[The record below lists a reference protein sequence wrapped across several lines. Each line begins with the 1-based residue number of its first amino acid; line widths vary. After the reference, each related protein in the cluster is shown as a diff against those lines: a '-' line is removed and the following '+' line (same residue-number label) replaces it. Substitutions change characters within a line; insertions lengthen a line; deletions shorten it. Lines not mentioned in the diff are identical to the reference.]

1 MRIGMSSSCFYPEET
16 ESSLRRIGEA
26 GAKTAEIFFN
36 SPSELR
42 GERLRELCE
51 IKMHY
56 GMDVSSIHPFMSFA
70 EGFWLFSEY
79 ERRFRDSLDF
89 YPRFFEAAQALGAHL
104 FVLHGAKHLKIEA
117 DRYAERLFLL
127 NEAAKPYGVQV
138 AHENVVYYV
147 GEEPAFMRRLLQQLG
162 RDFAMVLD
170 LKQAY
175 RAKMDPFAF
184 IEAAGDHIVHVHI
197 SDSDAAHDCL
207 PPGKGAFPYPRLFRA
222 LESVGYSGKFI
233 IELYRHNF
241 RDERDLTEAQAFLR
255 RTLGE
260 D

>member
-16 ESSLRRIGEA
+16 ELSLRRVGEA

-36 SPSELR
+36 SPGELR
-42 GERLRELCE
+42 GDLLREMCA
-51 IKMHY
+51 IRDHY
-56 GMDVSSIHPFMSFA
+56 GMEIVSVHPFMSFA

-89 YPRFFEAAQALGAHL
+89 YPRFFEAAEALGAHL
-104 FVLHGAKHLKIEA
+104 FVLHGAKYLKIGA
-117 DRYAERLFLL
+117 DCYAERLALL
-127 NEAAKPYGVQV
+127 NEKAKPFGVQV
-138 AHENVVYYV
+138 AHENVVHYV
-147 GEEPAFMRRLLQQLG
+147 GEDPAFMREMQTRLG

-175 RAKMDPFAF
+175 RAGVDPFAF
-184 IEAAGDHIVHVHI
+184 IDAVGESIVHVHA
-197 SDSDAAHDCL
+197 SDSDPDHDCL
-207 PPGKGAFPYPRLFRA
+207 PPGKGAFPFRRLFDV
-222 LESVGYSGKFI
+222 LEGRGYRGKYI

-241 RDERDLTEAQAFLR
+241 CDEGDLAAAQRFLR
-255 RTLGE
+255 QTLGE